1 MTRRHLVLPSRG
13 IAIVNTDVHGN
24 LEDFARL
31 ESLFREER
39 AKEPETHWVIL
50 GDVVHGPDD
59 EARKSEPELYDY
71 PDGSMEIVDR
81 IRALR
86 EEAPEHVH
94 FVLGN
99 HDHGHVGGHH
109 TQKFYED
116 EVEALEGR
124 LTGEEKKRMHD
135 LFGDA
140 LLAVAAP
147 CGVLMTH
154 GAPDDSLTDLGVLDE
169 IPLSIHD
176 MKYAQRIVVRS
187 LLTSYGQPDP
197 VAKKMLGQVSAASN
211 LTLTLVIHGH
221 DRDPKGWFVEG
232 DHQICPVIFG
242 AKRADKRYLRLD
254 LGARYG
260 DAHALRVDEEI
271 RRLYTS

>member
-1 MTRRHLVLPSRG
+1 MPRRHLVLPSRG
-13 IAIVNTDVHGN
+13 VAVVNTDVHGN

-31 ESLFREER
+31 ETLFRAER
-39 AKEPETHWVIL
+39 AVEPETHWVIL
-50 GDVVHGPDD
+50 GDVVHGPDA
-59 EARKSEPELYDY
+59 EARRSQPELYDY

-124 LTGEEKKRMHD
+124 LSGEEKARMHA

-154 GAPDDSLTDLGVLDE
+154 GAPDDSLQDLEFLDA
-169 IPLSIHD
+169 IPLSIRD
-176 MKYAQRIVVRS
+176 MKYAQRMVVRS
-187 LLTSYGQPDP
+187 LLTSYGQPDH
-197 VAKKMLGQVSAASN
+197 VAKKMLDQVSAASG
-211 LTLTLVIHGH
+211 LTLGVVIHGH
-221 DRDPKGWFVEG
+221 DRDPKGFFVEG
-232 DHQICPVIFG
+232 RHQLCPVIFG
-242 AKRADKRYLRLD
+242 AEKKDKRYVRLD
-254 LGARYG
+254 LSASYA
-260 DAHALRVDEEI
+260 DAHALRDGEEI
-271 RRLYTS
+271 RLLYG